1 MLEDADGR
9 ALLRERRRVTDETVA
24 HCWELPPHTFGGAY
38 AAFMGQRG
46 FRADDR
52 PPVRYV
58 DDAQLAYV
66 ATRAREV
73 RHVPTLRRVHGLPV
87 TKSTVD
93 SLPPPACDARQ
104 VHDFWHVLFG
114 VNTSVLGEAAL
125 KVGIERAPSLRG
137 TRRGWRASSSREG
150 RVVVESRVS
159 QAHAALSTA
168 ALRTRRLCESALRT
182 RQLQHTP
189 LVVRGQSK
197 AASC

>member
-73 RHVPTLRRVHGLPV
+73 RRVIHAV
-87 TKSTVD
+87 TRPRV
-93 SLPPPACDARQ
+93 RQ
-104 VHDFWHVLFG
+104 
-114 VNTSVLGEAAL
+114 
-125 KVGIERAPSLRG
+125 
-137 TRRGWRASSSREG
+137 
-150 RVVVESRVS
+150 
-159 QAHAALSTA
+159 
-168 ALRTRRLCESALRT
+168 
-182 RQLQHTP
+182 
-189 LVVRGQSK
+189 
-197 AASC
+197 